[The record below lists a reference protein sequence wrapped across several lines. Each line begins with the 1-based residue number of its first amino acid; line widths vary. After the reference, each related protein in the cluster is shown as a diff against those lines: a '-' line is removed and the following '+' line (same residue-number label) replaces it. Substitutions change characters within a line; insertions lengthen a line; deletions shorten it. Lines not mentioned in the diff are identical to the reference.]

1 MCQFRFLLRNV
12 LPILALGG
20 MLLACKP
27 SRPEGILSARE
38 MEDVLYDYHL
48 ALGMSQQANRD
59 SVAYYAHL
67 YIEAVFLKH
76 GIDQAKFDSSMIWY
90 ERHTTELEDIYIRL
104 GDRYGE
110 TKVTDSHV
118 GAPSTLSGDTLDLWG
133 GPSFILLSSQT
144 VNHYT
149 FSEKVDTTLQQGDE
163 VQLKFNAGWHY
174 QEGSREAVAVLTFRF
189 DNDSVRSLSRTI
201 YSQGSQKVSMRVGK
215 KKVVSVEGFIFQD
228 VPWADKPQILTL
240 SELQLLRLRKH
251 EEATEAAKKSEGKEE
266 RKAEA
271 KKENEN
277 HASPLPDEK
286 PKPAVLEDKK
296 SGEVISKEDL
306 QIESKKGSTSRSGNA
321 QRRIRDSLL
330 REEELNEQKPHFR

>member
-1 MCQFRFLLRNV
+1 MYPPRFLFRNV
-12 LPILALGG
+12 LPILLLGG
-20 MLLACKP
+20 MLFACKP

-48 ALGMSQQANRD
+48 ALGMSQQASRD
-59 SVAYYAHL
+59 SVAYYARL

-76 GIDQAKFDSSMIWY
+76 GIDQARFDSSMIWY
-90 ERHTTELEDIYIRL
+90 ERHTTELEDIYVRL

-110 TKVTDSHV
+110 TKVTDSHIS
-118 GAPSTLSGDTLDLWG
+118 APPTLSGDTLDFWG

-149 FSEKVDTTLQQGDE
+149 FSEKVDTTLKQGDE
-163 VQLKFNAGWHY
+163 IQWIFNAGWHY

-189 DNDSVRSLSRTI
+189 ENDSVRSLSRTI
-201 YSQGSQKVSMRVGK
+201 YSQGSQKISLRVGK
-215 KKVVSVEGFIFQD
+215 EKIVSVEGFIFQD
-228 VPWADKPQILTL
+228 VPWADKPHILTL

-251 EEATEAAKKSEGKEE
+251 DEATQDAKKSEDKEG
-266 RKAEA
+266 KAEVN
-271 KKENEN
+271 KEMD
-277 HASPLPDEK
+277 ASPLPDEK
-286 PKPAVLEDKK
+286 PQSAVLEDKQR
-296 SGEVISKEDL
+296 GEIISKENM
-306 QIESKKGSTSRSGNA
+306 EVETKRGSASRSANA